1 MADMEEQDYFKEALS
16 NFTHEA
22 ASGGAIRHLADLGYT
37 VKQICERLDFPTSYE
52 RVQKTVWEHLL
63 DTGVLLRREPGSEEP
78 KERFTYVKDYNQYGR
93 TSFRKVA
100 LSGADTCA
108 QTAPICWKD
117 RHLDIKADFA
127 VYLNEKCSKNGEE
140 ASYVSCDF
148 GIRMGEDSRQFQ
160 DMLQALDRTGQDYLL
175 GLPWEKAVCYH
186 RLTGQMRR
194 IVSDLYESGRYHGIC
209 YFIKTEERVYF

>member
-1 MADMEEQDYFKEALS
+1 MAGMEGQDYFKEALS

-37 VKQICERLDFPTSYE
+37 VKQICERLDFPTPYE

-100 LSGADTCA
+100 LAGMDICDRTL
-108 QTAPICWKD
+108 PICWKD
-117 RHLDIKADFA
+117 QHLGAKADFA
-127 VYLNEKCSKNGEE
+127 AYLTDKCSKNGEE

-148 GIRMGEDSRQFQ
+148 GIRREEDAEQFR
-160 DMLQALDRTGQDYLL
+160 DILKVLDQTGQDYLL
-175 GLPWEKAVCYH
+175 GLPWEKKICYH
-186 RLTGQMRR
+186 RLTGQMQR
-194 IVSDLYESGRYHGIC
+194 IMSQLYESGRYHGIC
-209 YFIKTEERVYF
+209 YFMKTEERLLF